1 MKFKKIKFQGGKR
14 ENEKSQWWTRKIR
27 PTQSPDQVEG
37 RNNHHCSALENATFS
52 LEKECARNVEISD
65 WGHKWHKS
73 HCGHYGFLKL
83 GRVAKGHIE
92 SKDDYSEEDREAGV
106 CGVLW
111 YINRYK
117 EHSEHNALFAHSF
130 PDPHLH
136 GLYQFSIS
144 QQVWSY
150 TNVNL
155 TISFP
160 FLNLFNGI
168 Y

>member
-37 RNNHHCSALENATFS
+37 RDNHHCSALEKVTFS
-52 LEKECARNVEISD
+52 LEKERARNVENPD

-92 SKDDYSEEDREAGV
+92 SKDDYREEDREAGV

-117 EHSEHNALFAHSF
+117 EHREHMLYLPILFQIHICTVFISSLYHNKCDLIQMLIWPYHS
-130 PDPHLH
+130 L
-136 GLYQFSIS
+136 S
-144 QQVWSY
+144 
-150 TNVNL
+150 
-155 TISFP
+155 
-160 FLNLFNGI
+160 
-168 Y
+168 